1 MIDDL
6 FLKYRF
12 SEALMAV
19 YKLIWDDF
27 CSWYL
32 EMIKPA
38 YQQPID
44 RMTYDSVVQFYEMLL
59 KILHPFMPFI
69 TEEIWQLLNERK
81 DGDSIMMSSWPVAEK
96 YNAKMISDFNA
107 TQEIIMGIRTVRNEK
122 NIANKETIDLYTKIN
137 QSETFNTFFDPVIA
151 KLCNINKIEYVNEKI
166 DGAISFIA
174 RSTEFFIPLS
184 ETIDVAKEIKKLEE
198 ELKYTKGFLIS
209 VTKKLSNEKFVN
221 NASEQVVG
229 MERKKQADAE
239 SKIKVIEE
247 QLLNFKK

>member
-1 MIDDL
+1 M
-6 FLKYRF
+6 
-12 SEALMAV
+12 
-19 YKLIWDDF
+19 
-27 CSWYL
+27 
-32 EMIKPA
+32 
-38 YQQPID
+38 
-44 RMTYDSVVQFYEMLL
+44 
-59 KILHPFMPFI
+59 
-69 TEEIWQLLNERK
+69 
-81 DGDSIMMSSWPVAEK
+81 
-96 YNAKMISDFNA
+96 
-107 TQEIIMGIRTVRNEK
+107 
-122 NIANKETIDLYTKIN
+122 
-137 QSETFNTFFDPVIA
+137 
-151 KLCNINKIEYVNEKI
+151 CNINKIEYVNEKI

-247 QLLNFKK
+247 QLLNLKK